1 MRTILAAAGN
11 PVPQF
16 LRILRLTSAQRP
28 MGDKGPTRNPLVW
41 GILVVAVAILDQDQE
56 AAWWG
61 VRQGDVM
68 DTEVDVDL
76 GMALVGMEED
86 LEVPILEVALVMERR
101 IWWWRIGIYRD
112 QDGGDLRRWL

>member
-1 MRTILAAAGN
+1 MEKIKFNFTTFYK
-11 PVPQF
+11 Q
-16 LRILRLTSAQRP
+16 
-28 MGDKGPTRNPLVW
+28 
-41 GILVVAVAILDQDQE
+41 
-56 AAWWG
+56 
-61 VRQGDVM
+61 M

-112 QDGGDLRRWL
+112 QDGGYLRRWL

>member
-1 MRTILAAAGN
+1 MFMRTILAAAGN

-56 AAWWG
+56 A
-61 VRQGDVM
+61 
-68 DTEVDVDL
+68 TL
-76 GMALVGMEED
+76 
-86 LEVPILEVALVMERR
+86 
-101 IWWWRIGIYRD
+101 
-112 QDGGDLRRWL
+112 GGDLVSLFLKGVIAF